1 MTKSIPARANQKD
14 PSNTPTPRVRQS
26 PWLTV
31 AGLLLTFAMV
41 VGIASIPLSLNEQL
55 LFAAAA
61 LGLSMIIRPNT
72 PEKRFRILVLVM
84 ISTIATAR
92 YIYWRFTQTL
102 GWFDPHLELGISDYI
117 FSGGL
122 LAAEI
127 YAWIILFLGY
137 FQTLR
142 PLERE
147 IEPLPED
154 QSLWPTVDVFV
165 PTYNE
170 PLNVVKPTILA
181 ARDLDYPA
189 DKLNIYL
196 LDDGDREEFRKFAQ
210 EAGVHYLARRDNKD
224 AKAGNLNEALARTQG
239 KLVAILDSDHVPVH
253 AFLKSTVGWFL
264 KDKEL
269 GLLQTPH
276 IFYTPDPIERNLNT
290 FRKIPNENH
299 LFYGLI
305 QPGND
310 TWNAAF
316 FCGSCAVLRRQ
327 AIEEAGGISTE
338 SVTEDVHT
346 SLRIQQ
352 QGWNSAYLREPL
364 AAGLATER
372 LSDHVRQRTR
382 WAQGMVQMLRID
394 NPLFARGLSMG
405 QRLAYLNS
413 SMHFL
418 FSLPRI
424 VFLTSPLAFLF
435 LNGYVLQASAGMIA
449 VYALHHIFQAHIAS
463 SAMQSGCRH
472 SFWAEVYET
481 LLAGNIL
488 GPVLRA
494 FLFPRSAKFNVT
506 EKGLKLDEP
515 RFDWRSSKFIIFLLL
530 INLAGIGVGL
540 WRLGQA
546 DPSTGDFGTLIITL
560 LWTLYNCI
568 ILGAAVAVAFEHAQ
582 RRAAPR
588 LPRTYQ
594 TQIIANDGASAST
607 MTSDISTQG
616 AAIRAPMD
624 LKLQP
629 GQSVRIILQDPLA
642 NKTFDATARVASLRG
657 RQAGLEFDHL
667 DIDQTRAL
675 VHFTHGRDEAWKTW
689 YDRCEP
695 KKPLASF
702 FELTA
707 FALRGI
713 SNILLGKS
721 GANVPT
727 PALAPVRNWLVII
740 IVLAAGLF
748 FSHTARASEEPSSS
762 PMRIT
767 LFDDQSLPQAMT
779 ATAQTP
785 TRHKLRFGQLGVT
798 DDIRLRGAGT
808 QNDVWFTLRNDEV
821 IEKATLHL
829 VASFTPELAYSYRGL
844 AIELNGQSVG
854 RVDIDAKQTAPTTR
868 WDIDLPRRMILD
880 NNQLSFRLEPRQV
893 GQCPDLDDDSGLTAR
908 ILSSSSLDIDTLP
921 LGLKPDL
928 AQLPAPFFDAND
940 PGQLTLPMIIPPQLK
955 HSAPALKAAGIISS
969 WFGALTDYRRA
980 DFPVTSAPEPLQR
993 YSVAFATPDA
1003 LPEQLDIGP
1012 IDGPAIA
1019 LTAHP
1024 LRPTGQVLV
1033 IMGRNPEELVAASR
1047 ALITT
1052 RFTAGQRH
1060 QFTAS
1065 ELHAGE
1071 TAQGK
1076 TKWLPAGQQIA
1087 LSSLASPSE
1096 LVRHGD
1102 ANSRIDINF
1111 RLPPDLFDWRQQH
1124 LLVPIVTEY
1133 EYRGPTPRPGSHL
1146 DISVNSKWHERV
1158 PLAGRNREQQ
1168 RLQEGEFTVIRGKHL
1183 SRYPA
1188 IDMPD
1193 RNRLSYYFNIK
1204 TNENNDNSCQPAAG
1218 TNIIGSIGPGSHI
1231 DLGNMRRFTRLP
1243 DLAKFANLGFPF
1255 SRDPDLGSTVVHL
1268 PASPNSADLRLY
1280 LNALGH
1286 LGSATGS
1293 AGRRVEIVLANQP
1306 APSDRPDHLFIGH
1319 FGRLPGLARYSDIL
1333 PIEVDSSGSEPTA
1346 VHLTLMRKF
1355 SKWLKGESNNDSQ
1368 RIRRYAKNHPDA
1380 PEIVGFADGR
1390 HTPVNAGV
1398 ALLAKTPSA
1407 SRALASALIS
1417 PAAIATLHGDVA
1429 ILDQGKFE
1437 SGRILPTLNY
1447 GSLPPIV
1454 AIRTFFRSY
1463 PLALILWMGLT
1474 ALFGAWVL
1482 HRGMRRRAQWRLRG
1496 RMSPRGIVYTRH

>member
-1 MTKSIPARANQKD
+1 MAKSKPARENPNNALND
-14 PSNTPTPRVRQS
+14 PPQEARRSSWPTV
-26 PWLTV
+26 V
-31 AGLLLTFAMV
+31 GLLLAFAMV
-41 VGIASIPLSLNEQL
+41 IGIASIPLSLNEQL
-55 LFAAAA
+55 LFAIAS

-92 YIYWRFTQTL
+92 YIYWRFTQSL
-102 GWFDPHLELGISDYI
+102 GWFDPHLELGIADYI

-137 FQTLR
+137 FQTLW

-147 IEPLPED
+147 IQPLPED
-154 QSLWPTVDVFV
+154 ESLWPTVDVFV

-189 DKLNIYL
+189 DKLNVYL

-210 EAGVHYLARRDNKD
+210 EAGVHYQTRRDNKH
-224 AKAGNLNEALARTQG
+224 AKAGNLNEALARTRG
-239 KLVAILDSDHVPVH
+239 ELVAIFDSDHVPVH
-253 AFLKSTVGWFL
+253 SFLKSTVGWFL

-310 TWNAAF
+310 AWNAAF

-327 AIEEAGGISTE
+327 AIEEAGGVSTE

-352 QGWNSAYLREPL
+352 RGWNSAYLREPL

-372 LSDHVRQRTR
+372 LSDHVGQRTR
-382 WAQGMVQMLRID
+382 WARGMVQMLRID
-394 NPLFARGLSMG
+394 NPLFASGLSMG

-435 LNGYVLQASAGMIA
+435 FNGYVLQASAGMIA
-449 VYALHHIFQAHIAS
+449 VYALHHIFQTHIAS
-463 SAMQSGCRH
+463 SAMQSACRH

-488 GPVLRA
+488 GPVLRT

-506 EKGLKLDEP
+506 KKGLKLDEA
-515 RFDWRSSKFIIFLLL
+515 RFDWRSSKFVVFLLL

-540 WRLGQA
+540 WRLSQT
-546 DPSTGDFGTLIITL
+546 DPASGDFGTLIITL

-582 RRAAPR
+582 RRAAAR

-594 TQIIANDGASAST
+594 AQIIANDGSSAST
-607 MTSDISTQG
+607 MTTDISTQG
-616 AAIRAPMD
+616 AAIQAPRN
-624 LKLQP
+624 LSLQQ
-629 GQSVRIILQDPLA
+629 GQSVRLILLDPLA
-642 NKTFDATARVASLRG
+642 GKTLDATARVASLRN

-667 DIDQTRAL
+667 DIDQTRTL
-675 VHFTHGRDEAWKTW
+675 VHFTHGRDDAWKAW
-689 YDRCEP
+689 YERCEP

-702 FELTA
+702 FELAA

-713 SNILLGKS
+713 RNILLGRS
-721 GANVPT
+721 GTSAPA
-727 PALAPVRNWLVII
+727 PALAPVRSWLVII
-740 IVLAAGLF
+740 VVLAAGLF
-748 FSHTARASEEPSSS
+748 FSHTARASEEPLSS
-762 PMRIT
+762 PLRVT
-767 LFDDQSLPQAMT
+767 LLDDQTLPRAIT
-779 ATAQTP
+779 ATDQTP
-785 TRHKLRFGQLGVT
+785 SRHKLRFDQLGVT
-798 DDIRLRGAGT
+798 NDIRLRGAGT
-808 QNDVWFTLRNDEV
+808 QNDVWFSLRNDEIV
-821 IEKATLHL
+821 DKATLHL
-829 VASFTPELAYSYRGL
+829 VASFTPELAHSYRSL

-854 RVDIDAKQTAPTTR
+854 WVDIDAKQTAPGAR
-868 WDIDLPRRMILD
+868 WTIDLPRRLILD
-880 NNQLSFRLEPRQV
+880 NNQLSFRLEPSQV
-893 GQCPDLDDDSGLTAR
+893 GQCPDLDDNSGLTAR
-908 ILSSSSLDIDTLP
+908 ILSSSSIDIDTLP
-921 LGLKPDL
+921 LKLEPDL

-940 PGQLTLPMIIPPQLK
+940 PGQLTLPMIIPPQLR

-969 WFGALTDYRRA
+969 WFGALADYRHA
-980 DFPVTSAPEPLQR
+980 DFPVTSAPDPLQR
-993 YSVAFATPDA
+993 YSVTFVTPDA
-1003 LPEQLDIGP
+1003 IPEQLDIGP
-1012 IDGPAIA
+1012 INGPAVA
-1019 LTAHP
+1019 LTTHP

-1033 IMGRNPEELVAASR
+1033 IMGRTPEELVAASR

-1052 RFTAGQRH
+1052 RFTTGLRH
-1060 QFTAS
+1060 PFTAS
-1065 ELHAGE
+1065 ELQTGE

-1076 TKWLPAGQQIA
+1076 TKWLPAGRQIP
-1087 LSSLASPSE
+1087 LSSLAPPSE

-1111 RLPPDLFDWRQQH
+1111 RLPPDLFDWRQQN

-1133 EYRGPTPRPGSHL
+1133 EYRGPTPQPGSHL

-1158 PLAGRNREQQ
+1158 PLTGRIREQQ
-1168 RLQEGEFTVIRGKHL
+1168 RHREGGLTVIRGKHL
-1183 SRYPA
+1183 SQYPA

-1193 RNRLSYYFNIK
+1193 RNRLSYYFNIRV
-1204 TNENNDNSCQPAAG
+1204 NEPNHDSCQPVAG
-1218 TNIIGSIGPGSHI
+1218 ANIIGSIGPGSHI
-1231 DLGNMRRFTRLP
+1231 DLGDMRHFTRLP

-1255 SRDPDLGSTVVHL
+1255 SHDPDLGSTVVHL
-1268 PASPNSADLRLY
+1268 PAKPNSADLRLY
-1280 LNALGH
+1280 LNTLGH

-1293 AGRRVEIVLANQP
+1293 PGRRVEIVLASQP
-1306 APSDRPDHLFIGH
+1306 APEDRPNHLFIGN
-1319 FGRLPGLARYSDIL
+1319 FQRLPELARYADIL
-1333 PIEVDSSGSEPTA
+1333 PIEVDGNDSEPAA
-1346 VHLTLMRKF
+1346 VRLTLMRRF

-1380 PEIVGFADGR
+1380 AEILGFIDSHHSPA
-1390 HTPVNAGV
+1390 HAGV
-1398 ALLAKTPSA
+1398 ALLAKTPSQ
-1407 SRALASALIS
+1407 SRALASALINPS
-1417 PAAIATLHGDVA
+1417 AIATLHGDVA
-1429 ILDQGKFE
+1429 MLDQDKFE
-1437 SGRILPTLNY
+1437 SGRILPTINY
-1447 GSLPPIV
+1447 GNLPPII

-1463 PLALILWMGLT
+1463 PLALILGMGLT
-1474 ALFGAWVL
+1474 AFFGAWLL
-1482 HRGMRRRAQWRLRG
+1482 HRGMQRRARWRLHG
-1496 RMSPRGIVYTRH
+1496 HVSPRGVIYTRR